1 MSSNTLFKVTQAT
14 NGEITLTQ
22 ASPSSTNPL
31 PDASSPSCGFC
42 MNQKNYSAFLQA
54 DSKKI
59 DVYENTASSD
69 AYFSLQASSPFDEV
83 IDFLEAFT
91 IAGNIYFIGYATESA
106 YIHFYALQADFTVNL
121 VYSGYIGSGYTMIK
135 PLSYRN
141 SIFFLAY
148 NHTNGAVSKY
158 QIMSTSTHP
167 VYINETWSD
176 TWAQQ
181 WHRFAF
187 FQFGGENFFIKA
199 NTSHKKVNIDHLM
212 DDLVEGS
219 HPVLN
224 ESAPTYMLDAITAV
238 SFQDQQGNAFIVV
251 AQSSGELS
259 INEIY
264 PSCMGWKEQF
274 SSSNELSS
282 VKAVLPVSIDN
293 DQYLLIA

>member
-1 MSSNTLFKVTQAT
+1 MSSKTLFKVTQASS
-14 NGEITLTQ
+14 GEITLSQ
-22 ASPSSTNPL
+22 VSPSSTKSL
-31 PDASSPSCGFC
+31 PKASAASCAFN
-42 MNQKNYSAFLQA
+42 MNQKNYSAFIHA
-54 DSKKI
+54 DIKKI
-59 DVYENTASSD
+59 DIYENTTSSD
-69 AYFSLQASSPFDEV
+69 DFFSLQASSKLDET

-91 IAGNIYFIGYATESA
+91 IAGNIYFIGYATDSA
-106 YIHFYALQADFTVNL
+106 YIHFYALQADFSLNL

-238 SFQDQQGNAFIVV
+238 SFQDQHGNAFIVV
-251 AQSSGELS
+251 AQKSGELS
-259 INEIY
+259 INEIF

-274 SSSNELSS
+274 SSNELTSIN
-282 VKAVLPVSIDN
+282 AVLPLNIDN
-293 DQYLLIA
+293 DQYLLID